1 MRYDHQTLYQRLMQ
15 LNYGY
20 IALITLVA
28 LLGFVMLY
36 SAGGGNLNPWALPQI
51 FRFLAVFGVMLGIA
65 ISPMRVWLRFAYWIY
80 GLSFALLLG
89 VEIFGLIGKGGQRWL
104 DLYII
109 RLQPSEL
116 MRIALVL
123 ALACYFHRSTLEDVK
138 KPSFLLP
145 PFLMILIPVLLVSKQ
160 PDLGTALLLTM
171 IGISIFFVAGVPRL
185 YFIGIGL
192 GAGAVMPFG
201 WFFLRDYQKK
211 RILTFLNPEN
221 DPLGSGYHI
230 LQSKIAL
237 GSGGIF
243 GKGYMHGTQSHL
255 NYLPEKQTDFI
266 FTMFCEEFGMMGAL
280 ILISFYGLML
290 FYGTKIA
297 LQCQSIFARLIAVGI
312 VMTLFIY
319 VFVNMAMV
327 MGLLPVVGIP
337 LPLVSY
343 GGTALTTL
351 MIGFGFLLNA
361 DVNGDQRL
369 ERY

>member
-1 MRYDHQTLYQRLMQ
+1 MRYDHQSLYKRLQQ

-20 IALITLVA
+20 IALITIVA
-28 LLGFVMLY
+28 ILGFVMLY
-36 SAGGGNLNPWALPQI
+36 SAGNGNLDPWALPQI
-51 FRFLAVFGVMLGIA
+51 FRFLGIFGVMIGIA
-65 ISPMRVWLRFAYWIY
+65 ISPIHLWIRFAYWIY
-80 GLSFALLLG
+80 GVTFALLLG
-89 VEIFGLIGKGGQRWL
+89 VELFGLVGKGGQRWL
-104 DLYII
+104 DLYVF

-171 IGISIFFVAGVPRL
+171 IGVSLFFVAGVPRS
-185 YFIGIGL
+185 YFLGIGL
-192 GAGAVMPFG
+192 GATVVMPFG
-201 WFFLRDYQKK
+201 WFFLRGYQKK

-243 GKGYMHGTQSHL
+243 GKGYMRGTQSHL

-266 FTMFCEEFGMMGAL
+266 FTMFSEEFGMVGAL
-280 ILISFYGLML
+280 FLIGLYMMLLLYGSKM
-290 FYGTKIA
+290 A
-297 LQCQSIFARLIAVGI
+297 LKCHSIFPRLVAVGV

-351 MIGFGFLLNA
+351 MMGFGFLLNA
-361 DVNGDQRL
+361 DINSDQRL

>member
-1 MRYDHQTLYQRLMQ
+1 MRYDHTTAYQRLLK

-20 IALITLVA
+20 IILITLVA
-28 LLGFVMLY
+28 LVGFVMLY
-36 SAGGGNLNPWALPQI
+36 SASDGHLYPWALPQI
-51 FRFLAVFGVMLGIA
+51 FRFLLGMGLMISLAVTPIRWW
-65 ISPMRVWLRFAYWIY
+65 IRWAYWIY
-80 GLSFALLLG
+80 GFTFALLVG
-89 VEIFGLIGKGGQRWL
+89 VEIFGRIGMGAQRWL
-104 DLYII
+104 DLYIV

-123 ALACYFHRSTLEDVK
+123 VLACYFHHSTLEDVK

-145 PFLMILIPVLLVSKQ
+145 PFLMILMPVLLVLKQ

-171 IGISIFFVAGVPRL
+171 IGASLFFVAGVPKY
-185 YFIGIGL
+185 YFLGL
-192 GAGAVMPFG
+192 MAIVGAIVPIS
-201 WFFLRDYQKK
+201 WHFLRDYQKK
-211 RILTFLNPEN
+211 RVLTFLDPEN
-221 DPLGSGYHI
+221 DPLGAGYHI

-237 GSGGIF
+237 GSGGVF
-243 GKGYMHGTQSHL
+243 GKGYMRGTQSHL

-266 FTMFCEEFGMMGAL
+266 FTMFCEEFGMLGAL
-280 ILISFYGLML
+280 VLIGLYALLLSYGAKM
-290 FYGTKIA
+290 A
-297 LQCQSIFARLIAVGI
+297 LQCQSIFTRLLAIGI

-319 VFVNMAMV
+319 AFVNMAMV

-361 DVNGDQRL
+361 DLHKDQRL
-369 ERY
+369 KRY